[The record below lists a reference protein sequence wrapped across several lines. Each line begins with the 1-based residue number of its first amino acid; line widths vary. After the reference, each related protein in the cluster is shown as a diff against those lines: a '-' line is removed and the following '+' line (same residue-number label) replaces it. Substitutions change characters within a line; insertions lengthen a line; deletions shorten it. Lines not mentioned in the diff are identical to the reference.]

1 MSASTGY
8 SYDASV
14 KSDVSDELINTY
26 CVRPIAGLIVRPL
39 FRTSVTPNQ
48 VTVAAMVSGV
58 IAAACYAAGEAHWTL
73 LAGVLLWTKDILD
86 SADGQLA
93 RARGAYSRI
102 GRFLD
107 SIGDFVVNAAV
118 FAALTVALT
127 IHTGSL
133 WFIPAGAAALFA
145 ITLRISYHV
154 FYQVSFLHLQSVY
167 ALNRTDEELTDDDR
181 RSDRWTQRLQQ
192 TYLLLYGWQDRLMG
206 RIDGWCH
213 GQAALDDDLRRAWYG
228 DRTALRLSGFLGM
241 GTELFV
247 LVLFSLV
254 DRLEW
259 YLGVTLLVQN
269 GFWLVCVLYRRWVLT
284 ARLFRGPRS
293 L

>member
-39 FRTSVTPNQ
+39 FHTSVTPNQ
-48 VTVAAMVSGV
+48 VTVAAMVSGL
-58 IAAACYAAGEAHWTL
+58 IAAVCYAAGGASWTPL
-73 LAGVLLWTKDILD
+73 GSVLLWTKDILD

-93 RARGAYSRI
+93 RVRGAYSRI

-118 FAALTVALT
+118 FAAITSALT
-127 IHTGSL
+127 IRTGSL
-133 WFIPAGAAALFA
+133 WFIPAGAAALLA

-154 FYQVSFLHLQSVY
+154 FYQVSFLHLQSAY

-181 RSDRWTQRLQQ
+181 RSDRWTLRLQQ
-192 TYLLLYGWQDRLMG
+192 VYLLLYGWQDRLMT

-213 GQAALDDDLRRAWYG
+213 AKAVLDDDMRRAWYG

-284 ARLFRGPRS
+284 ARLIRRPR
-293 L
+293 